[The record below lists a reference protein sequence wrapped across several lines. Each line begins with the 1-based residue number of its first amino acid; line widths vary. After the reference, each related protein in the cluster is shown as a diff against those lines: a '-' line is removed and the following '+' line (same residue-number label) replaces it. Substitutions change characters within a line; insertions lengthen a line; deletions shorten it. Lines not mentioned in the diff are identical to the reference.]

1 MYICIELYI
10 CIAYQ
15 YIYIHLYSI
24 DTQNM
29 YYIYIIIY
37 TMYPGPG
44 MQIKRNERQEKTQ
57 TWKSTI
63 EVWKKCLIT
72 EPCTNRICSVS
83 KNNES
88 YLYIIQIM
96 ICELP
101 SLYMYNPTDDL
112 SILSQKWRELNVQWM
127 LLCYENGLI
136 YGRIIGTIELFDC
149 QIKWCERWF

>member
-1 MYICIELYI
+1 MYIHMYICIELYI

-15 YIYIHLYSI
+15 YIYIYSI

-29 YYIYIIIY
+29 YIIY

-44 MQIKRNERQEKTQ
+44 MQIKRNERQEKKTNL
-57 TWKSTI
+57 
-63 EVWKKCLIT
+63 EVHHWSVEKCLIT

-112 SILSQKWRELNVQWM
+112 SILSQKWRDFNVQWM
-127 LLCYENGLI
+127 LLCNEKRRYDLWKEN
-136 YGRIIGTIELFDC
+136 RNRWTIRLSN
-149 QIKWCERWF
+149 